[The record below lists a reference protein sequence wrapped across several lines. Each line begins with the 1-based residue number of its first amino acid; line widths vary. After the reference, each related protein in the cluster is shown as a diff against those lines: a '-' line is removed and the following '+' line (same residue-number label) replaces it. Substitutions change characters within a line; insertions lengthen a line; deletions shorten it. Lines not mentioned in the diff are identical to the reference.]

1 MASRR
6 YGVYAMRR
14 LTIATVVICLGMAAS
29 PGWGAAAAPIDVI
42 TEAVELLT
50 EGLDARKD
58 EFIADNDALYAFID
72 GILLPRFDR
81 EFAAGAV
88 LGKHWKTATDEQKGR
103 FAEAFYISL
112 VHRYADGILEFDTGR
127 VEILPYRGARKRT
140 ATVRTNV
147 RLDDNTKIPVY
158 YTLVNREDQWRM
170 FNVTIEGVSYIRNY
184 KMEMESQIR
193 DSGLEKV
200 IQRLETEAGLVSSE

>member
-1 MASRR
+1 MTSRR
-6 YGVYAMRR
+6 YGVTVMRR
-14 LTIATVVICLGMAAS
+14 LMTATVVICLAMAS
-29 PGWGAAAAPIDVI
+29 NPGWAAKAPVDVI

-50 EGLDARKD
+50 EGLDTRKD
-58 EFIADNDALYAFID
+58 EFIEDNDALYAFID

-88 LGKHWKTATDEQKGR
+88 LGKHWRTATDEQKSR
-103 FAEAFYISL
+103 FIEAFYISL
-112 VHRYADGILEFDTGR
+112 VHRYADGLLEFDTGR
-127 VEILPYRGARKRT
+127 VEILPFRGASKRT
-140 ATVRTNV
+140 ATVKTNV
-147 RLDDNTKIPVY
+147 RLEDSTKIPVY

-200 IQRLETEAGLVSSE
+200 IQRLETEAGLVASE